1 MKAILLGGTT
11 IALSLIATVASAQ
24 VGATLGAG
32 AAVGGTTAGGSLNA
46 GVDARPAL
54 SPALNSV
61 GGIAAD
67 GTATAAQAGQEV
79 TGDLKRATRKS
90 RRDVAS
96 TTDGGVSVGGR
107 ASAQA
112 RTPGGGN

>member
-54 SPALNSV
+54 NSV
-61 GGIAAD
+61 GGVAAD

-96 TTDGGVSVGGR
+96 TTDGGVALGGR